1 MLNTFPSLLTYS
13 WYAPLILR
21 LVLGLIL
28 IDVGLLKFRGERRDW
43 ITLFS
48 AYRITPARMFV
59 SLYGALQ
66 TAAGVLIA
74 IGLYTQIAALAVVI
88 LSGIEFYIEYTEG
101 GVLKRDITFYIL
113 IFAIAASLLLTGAGA
128 YARDLPL

>member
-28 IDVGLLKFRGERRDW
+28 VDLGILKFRGERKDW
-43 ITLFS
+43 ITTFA
-48 AYRITPARMFV
+48 AYKIRPAHLWV
-59 SLYGALQ
+59 SLYGLLEIVGGAF
-66 TAAGVLIA
+66 LIF
-74 IGLYTQIAALAVVI
+74 GFLTQVAALAFVL

-101 GVLKRDITFYIL
+101 AVLKRDIVFYIL
-113 IFAIAASLLLTGAGA
+113 VFAIARSLLLTGAGA
-128 YARDLPL
+128 FARDLPL